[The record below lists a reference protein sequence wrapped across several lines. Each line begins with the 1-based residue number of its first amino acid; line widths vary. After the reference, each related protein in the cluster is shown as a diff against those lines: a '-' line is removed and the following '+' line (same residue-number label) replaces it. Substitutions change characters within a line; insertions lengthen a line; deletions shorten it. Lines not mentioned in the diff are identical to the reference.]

1 MSLTNFSCMNLVCAT
16 SSLVYLSG
24 IFYVHVLIIGWKVM
38 LWPWAF
44 MVLGVCDLYIVGA
57 VAFSLVQFRGGH

>member
-24 IFYVHVLIIGWKVM
+24 IFYVHVLIMGWMVM
-38 LWPWAF
+38 LGHGHSWCW
-44 MVLGVCDLYIVGA
+44 VYVTCIL
-57 VAFSLVQFRGGH
+57 LVQ

>member
-1 MSLTNFSCMNLVCAT
+1 
-16 SSLVYLSG
+16 
-24 IFYVHVLIIGWKVM
+24 VHVLIIGWMVM

-57 VAFSLVQFRGGH
+57 VAFSSVQFRGGH

>member
-1 MSLTNFSCMNLVCAT
+1 MNLVCVT

-24 IFYVHVLIIGWKVM
+24 IFYVHVLIMGWMVM

-44 MVLGVCDLYIVGA
+44 MMLGVCDLYIVGA
-57 VAFSLVQFRGGH
+57 LAFSSVRFKVGQ

>member
-1 MSLTNFSCMNLVCAT
+1 MSHKFQLHE
-16 SSLVYLSG
+16 SSLCNLFISLS
-24 IFYVHVLIIGWKVM
+24 FRYVHVLIMGWMVM

-57 VAFSLVQFRGGH
+57 VAFSSVQF

>member
-1 MSLTNFSCMNLVCAT
+1 MNLVCAT

-24 IFYVHVLIIGWKVM
+24 IFYVHVSIMGWMVM

-44 MVLGVCDLYIVGA
+44 MMLGVCDLCIVGA
-57 VAFSLVQFRGGH
+57 VAFSSVQFRVGH